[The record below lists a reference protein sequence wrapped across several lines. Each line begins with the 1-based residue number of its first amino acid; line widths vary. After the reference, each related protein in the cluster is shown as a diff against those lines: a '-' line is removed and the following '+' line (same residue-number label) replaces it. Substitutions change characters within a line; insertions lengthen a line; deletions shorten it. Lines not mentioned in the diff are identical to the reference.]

1 MNQYVKRTQR
11 DYSMSFKLS
20 VVAQIERGEMTY
32 IEAAKRYGIQ
42 SHSTVRN
49 WLRKHGSMDWCTLGA
64 TSNKNSAAN
73 MKNQPLTPEQRIK
86 ELEVQLLEAQQKAM
100 LFEEVVRIIRTEYPN
115 PLIKK
120 PLGKLSKTSKPKKR

>member
-49 WLRKHGSMDWCTLGA
+49 
-64 TSNKNSAAN
+64 
-73 MKNQPLTPEQRIK
+73 
-86 ELEVQLLEAQQKAM
+86 
-100 LFEEVVRIIRTEYPN
+100 
-115 PLIKK
+115 
-120 PLGKLSKTSKPKKR
+120 